1 MRHIELT
8 PRFSEKAYGMSMN
21 KLNPVVV
28 FTVNKEVNKNEIKR
42 AVEEEYKVTVTD
54 VRITNRKPKAYQRMV
69 SRRSRAITVKING
82 YKKAYVTLKVGDFIP
97 VFGEQAVDPETS
109 SGNATKTVK
118 SVVKKTD
125 AVKADAKFDSKPVKS
140 SITSKLNSV
149 VKRAGGSRGGDK

>member
-97 VFGEQAVDPETS
+97 VFGEDTS
-109 SGNATKTVK
+109 A
-118 SVVKKTD
+118 
-125 AVKADAKFDSKPVKS
+125 ADAKSDTTAVKKVESKVSTKPAAKVS
-140 SITSKLNSV
+140 VASKLNSV